1 MNQNSNPTPA
11 SLNLLEMIS
20 RIDQLL
26 REQKKT
32 ASKMSRE
39 LGFSSGLYSQ
49 WKQGKQSPSADRLYR
64 IAVYLGT
71 SVDYLVGLE
80 PDKESVGLRREIMQ
94 TLNELPP
101 QSLEKVRDFV
111 LFIAAQSEKNTRN

>member
-20 RIDQLL
+20 RIDQVL

-49 WKQGKQSPSADRLYR
+49 WKQGKQSPSADRLYK

>member
-49 WKQGKQSPSADRLYR
+49 WKQGKQSPSADRLYK

>member
-1 MNQNSNPTPA
+1 MSQNETIPST
-11 SLNLLEMIS
+11 LNLLKMIE

-26 REQKKT
+26 REQRKT
-32 ASKMSRE
+32 ASRMSRD

-80 PDKESVGLRREIMQ
+80 PDTACVGLRREIMQ
-94 TLNELPP
+94 ALEALQP
-101 QSLEKVRDFV
+101 QALEKVRDFV
-111 LFIAAQSEKNTRN
+111 LFIVAQSEKNGGHQ

>member
-20 RIDQLL
+20 RIDQVL

-49 WKQGKQSPSADRLYR
+49 WKQGKQSPSADRLYK

-71 SVDYLVGLE
+71 SVDYLVGLA

>member
-1 MNQNSNPTPA
+1 MNQNSSPTPA

-49 WKQGKQSPSADRLYR
+49 WKQGKQSPSADRLYK

-94 TLNELPP
+94 TLNELQP

>member
-1 MNQNSNPTPA
+1 MNQNSSPTPA

-94 TLNELPP
+94 TLNELQP

>member
-49 WKQGKQSPSADRLYR
+49 WKQGKQSPSADRLYK

-94 TLNELPP
+94 TLNELQP

>member
-1 MNQNSNPTPA
+1 MNQNSNPTLA
-11 SLNLLEMIS
+11 SLNLLEMIIQ
-20 RIDQLL
+20 IDQLL

-49 WKQGKQSPSADRLYR
+49 WKQGKQSPSADRLYK

>member
-1 MNQNSNPTPA
+1 MNQNSSPTPA

-49 WKQGKQSPSADRLYR
+49 WKQGKQSPSADRLYK

>member
-1 MNQNSNPTPA
+1 MNQNAMIPP
-11 SLNLLEMIS
+11 SLNLLEMIG

-32 ASKMSRE
+32 ASRMSRD

-49 WKQGKQSPSADRLYR
+49 WKQGNQSPSADRLYR

-80 PDKESVGLRREIMQ
+80 PDTAGAGLRHEIMQ
-94 TLNELPP
+94 ALGSLEP
-101 QSLEKVRDFV
+101 QALEKVRDFV
-111 LFIAAQSEKNTRN
+111 LFIASQAEKNAK